1 LNPAAASNNPSPAS
15 AAAAAAADAPGTY
28 RIGTLT
34 YTRFGLLSVFFWMLW
49 GDLCVNI
56 METII
61 PRIVPLQ
68 LARAGALATTI
79 GLVTASVP
87 AGVELIVNPFVS
99 TYSDRYRSRFGRRRP
114 FILFCTPIL
123 ALFLLA
129 IGFTDI
135 VAPRIHAALGGL
147 GMTPQTMT
155 IVMLGVLLAI
165 FQFFNVVVL
174 ATYYY
179 LIADVVPQQVIG
191 KFTSLYKVVGALGG
205 VIFNKFIFRYA
216 DQYQWQI
223 YFGCAAVYVFA
234 FMLMGWRVKEGEYP
248 PPERLSAD
256 GGGALSAAGQ
266 WLRESFAIRF
276 YQKLYLIGLFYWAA
290 FGAFIFQQMYAL
302 NDLGISK
309 AAAGDSFAWA
319 GLLTLPLFFVLGPLS
334 DRFHPVRMVTLGMF
348 LMGCCSL
355 ACFFF
360 IDSAAMRPMWS
371 AAWGGVRGQPWLA
384 WMWTKVLGA
393 APSGAGPDTQTL
405 RAWQFTLWTT
415 IWTVGQTLY
424 YGAQISL
431 LPRVL
436 PREQYGQY
444 CAANNTLCAVA
455 KFGAPVLCGWL
466 IVKLGH
472 GYRINYLWSAGCC
485 FAGVIA
491 CLAVWSHWKRL
502 GGDAGYVPPRLART
516 GGGANVEV
524 APVADPAD
532 MAVPGATAVEAGR
545 PEALAPATTSQRLD

>member
-1 LNPAAASNNPSPAS
+1 MNPAPATHDP
-15 AAAAAAADAPGTY
+15 ALGDRATARGIY

-68 LARAGALATTI
+68 LGRVGALATTI
-79 GLVTASVP
+79 GLVTSSVP

-114 FILFCTPIL
+114 FILICTPIL
-123 ALFLLA
+123 AVFLLA
-129 IGFTDI
+129 IGFTDS
-135 VAPRIHAALGGL
+135 VAPKLHAALGGL
-147 GMTPQTMT
+147 GMSAQTMT
-155 IVMLGVLLAI
+155 IVLLGLLLAI

-179 LIADVVPQQVIG
+179 LIADVVPQEVIG

-205 VIFNKFIFRYA
+205 VIFNKFIFKYA

-223 YFGCAAVYVFA
+223 YLGCAAVYVFA

-248 PPERLSAD
+248 PPEKLSSD
-256 GGGALSAAGQ
+256 GGGAMSAASQ

-290 FGAFIFQQMYAL
+290 YGAFIFQQMFAL

-309 AAAGDSFAWA
+309 AAAGDAFAWA

-348 LMGCCSL
+348 LMGVCSL

-360 IDSAAMRPMWS
+360 INSDGMRPTWS
-371 AAWGGVRGQPWLA
+371 FSWMQVQKHPWLA
-384 WMWTKVLGA
+384 WVWTRVLGA
-393 APSGAGPDTQTL
+393 GPTGVPLDTATF

-431 LPRVL
+431 LPRIL

-466 IVKLGH
+466 IVKLAH

-485 FAGVIA
+485 FAGTIA
-491 CLAVWSHWKRL
+491 CLAVWAHWKRL
-502 GGDAGYVPPRLART
+502 GGDERYVPPRLARASPQT
-516 GGGANVEV
+516 HIEV
-524 APVADPAD
+524 APVADPGD
-532 MAVPGATAVEAGR
+532 MAGPGATAVEAGT
-545 PEALAPATTSQRLD
+545 PDALAPATAAARPDP